1 METRTLRIWDGEK
14 DAHAAIYVGLYV
26 DDDKNNSET
35 MEAITWPARRVG
47 FVFDTKKACIACF
60 AQDITSFDDPCPTDI
75 VIGPGVAGMFKVLA
89 AWSIDPL
96 KADPPSQQEPC
107 QVWFFGKRNMTEKEK
122 RVIANVRRGPQT
134 EAVWQRYADE
144 FINRLVEKLS
154 PSLVS
159 AFQLAATA
167 KIETASAYADKTAAP
182 PAPQYVFRREGESWE
197 MVFEGGKV
205 FHPQHRKG
213 YEYIRELLA
222 HPGHEYTAPELTGV
236 VNKLLSANA
245 AFQDGKD
252 ELAVTTGTHQ
262 FKMDKKA
269 IAQTLTRLDELRAEL
284 NAPTNSEVENQEIKN
299 EIEMLEAHFKSNTF
313 LGRAKTFSA
322 QDDKERARI
331 TQLIQ
336 EARKA
341 IGKSLPKLE
350 THLKAIKTG
359 HRFVYTG
366 STPFVL

>member
-122 RVIANVRRGPQT
+122 RVLANVRRGPQT
-134 EAVWQRYADE
+134 EADRQLSDLIRRELAP
-144 FINRLVEKLS
+144 LVDVVKR
-154 PSLVS
+154 
-159 AFQLAATA
+159 FDRKMKAAAA
-167 KIETASAYADKTAAP
+167 KKVVTAP

-222 HPGHEYTAPELTGV
+222 HPGHEYTASELTGV

-252 ELAVTTGTHQ
+252 KLEGTTGTHQ